1 MDGSIFLVSERIITL
16 FLIVF
21 AGIYARRIKILDWGT
36 TKKLSALLINITQ
49 PMLIITS
56 FQIDF
61 DAEKLKQGAGIF
73 GLSAVLHIFFAAL
86 TFLLFKPVKDF
97 EERKVYQLSTIFAN
111 CAFLGFPVL
120 QVVFGDDLGIFY
132 GAFYAM
138 FFNIFIWTYGVYLIS
153 KKDNNENKIKLPVKK
168 IFLNAGM
175 ISCVTG
181 IILFALRIKLPS
193 FLFNSAKLVGDMT
206 FPLAMLI
213 IGALIYDVKLK
224 YIFANKKNYYF
235 VFIKLILLPVLVLF
249 ACRFLKLPDLYIYMG
264 ALMTAMPSAA
274 NAAIFAETYESD
286 AKCGAA
292 NVGLSTLFSIA
303 SIPFIIW
310 LIEWAIK

>member
-1 MDGSIFLVSERIITL
+1 MNAAFLVSEKVITL

-21 AGIYARRIKILDWGT
+21 AGIYARKIKILDWDT
-36 TKKLSALLINITQ
+36 TKKLSALLLNITQ

-56 FQIDF
+56 FQLDF
-61 DAEKLKQGAGIF
+61 DAEKLKQGACIF
-73 GLSAVLHIFFAAL
+73 ALSAVIHIFFAAL
-86 TFLLFKPVKDF
+86 TFLLFKPVKNF
-97 EERKVYQLSTIFAN
+97 EERKVYQMSAIFAN

-120 QVVFGDDLGIFY
+120 QVVFGDDLGVFY

-153 KKDNNENKIKLPVKK
+153 KKNTGENKFKIPVKK

-175 ISCVTG
+175 ISCAAG
-181 IILFALRIKLPS
+181 IILFAFRIKLPAV
-193 FLFNSAKLVGDMT
+193 LFNSAKLVGDMT

-213 IGALIYDVKLK
+213 IGALIFDIKPR

-235 VFIKLILLPVLVLF
+235 IFIKLVLQPVLVLF
-249 ACRFLKLPDLYIYMG
+249 VLKILNLPELYIYMG
-264 ALMTAMPSAA
+264 TLMSAMPSAA
-274 NAAIFAETYESD
+274 NSAIFAETYGSD

-292 NVGLSTLFSIA
+292 NVGLSTFFSIA
-303 SIPFIIW
+303 AIPLIIR
-310 LIEWAIK
+310 LIEWAVK